1 MDTAEILK
9 RVRHIEIETGKLVK
23 ETFAGEY
30 LSIFK
35 GQGIEFAEVR
45 QYIPG
50 DDSHLFDSVIYADT
64 KGKVKRITLAQIGLQ
79 EHK

>member
-9 RVRHIEIETGKLVK
+9 RVRRIEIETGKLVK

-35 GQGIEFAEVR
+35 GQGVVSFPAISP
-45 QYIPG
+45 QY
-50 DDSHLFDSVIYADT
+50 
-64 KGKVKRITLAQIGLQ
+64 R
-79 EHK
+79 

>member
-9 RVRHIEIETGKLVK
+9 RVRRIEIETGKLVK

-50 DDSHLFDSVIYADT
+50 DDVRSIDWNVSAKTGSVF
-64 KGKVKRITLAQIGLQ
+64 VK
-79 EHK
+79 KFN